1 MSRFPLLPAKCH
13 SPASGGHPPS
23 DMAAGDG
30 RRDPG
35 RPAPPRTAHL
45 ARVPV
50 DSPGDGRRFCH
61 SAGHDSNT
69 VTFRGKPF
77 TLVPVVQVPGG
88 VTVPLGGER
97 RQAGGVKVPGGAKA
111 ESLQE
116 GQVPVGRGSSSLSA
130 SRRSVPSQAMAP
142 RHAPR
147 RRSGQTGPDA
157 LLSPQARPVDYPE
170 AYLSHQVPVSFHKH
184 WNIDPVKA
192 YVTWLAPGEEDEA
205 GPETRKG
212 RKDEL

>member
-1 MSRFPLLPAKCH
+1 MPL
-13 SPASGGHPPS
+13 
-23 DMAAGDG
+23 
-30 RRDPG
+30 R
-35 RPAPPRTAHL
+35 
-45 ARVPV
+45 
-50 DSPGDGRRFCH
+50 
-61 SAGHDSNT
+61 
-69 VTFRGKPF
+69 
-77 TLVPVVQVPGG
+77 
-88 VTVPLGGER
+88 
-97 RQAGGVKVPGGAKA
+97 GAKA

-116 GQVPVGRGSSSLSA
+116 GKVPVGGGSSSLSA
-130 SRRSVPSQAMAP
+130 SRRSVPPQAMAP

-147 RRSGQTGPDA
+147 RRSGQTGLAGRRPDA

>member
-1 MSRFPLLPAKCH
+1 MSRFPLLPAECH

-61 SAGHDSNT
+61 SAGHDSNS

-116 GQVPVGRGSSSLSA
+116 GKVPVGGGSSSLSA
-130 SRRSVPSQAMAP
+130 SRLKRWP
-142 RHAPR
+142 RVTRPAAALARRGLTLCSPR
-147 RRSGQTGPDA
+147 RPGPWTTPRPTCPTRCPCRSTSTGTSTP
-157 LLSPQARPVDYPE
+157 
-170 AYLSHQVPVSFHKH
+170 
-184 WNIDPVKA
+184 
-192 YVTWLAPGEEDEA
+192 
-205 GPETRKG
+205 
-212 RKDEL
+212 

>member
-1 MSRFPLLPAKCH
+1 MSRFPLLPAECH

-61 SAGHDSNT
+61 SAGHDSNS

-88 VTVPLGGER
+88 VTVPLGGGR

-116 GQVPVGRGSSSLSA
+116 GKVPVGRGSSSLSA
-130 SRRSVPSQAMAP
+130 SASSAP
-142 RHAPR
+142 PPLWPD
-147 RRSGQTGPDA
+147 GPDA